1 MYRSTV
7 CSVFMSAS
15 WYGLRLMKSRWL
27 RASTCARGWRLKTSV
42 REPSRSATTTRP
54 QHASP
59 LASRP
64 CASMAPR
71 GTSCGHFGAER
82 TVLRYFHA
90 RDRASLWTGCRAH
103 RRGHSKVVRSSRQA
117 LPARPVGQERRW
129 TRGGTPRGRM
139 AALRDSGD
147 VPLTTRIRQTVLD
160 KLPAEATDCGNHTPL
175 EKG

>member
-103 RRGHSKVVRSSRQA
+103 RRGLHGVVRLTRQSMSARTVSRGRRCMRQTA
-117 LPARPVGQERRW
+117 AARPVGPPAGPQLRHLKPLSAAVHCLRN
-129 TRGGTPRGRM
+129 GGGSDGLWKPH
-139 AALRDSGD
+139 S
-147 VPLTTRIRQTVLD
+147 
-160 KLPAEATDCGNHTPL
+160 
-175 EKG
+175 